1 MKLTARRMLT
11 TTALAGAAVLLPVVA
26 LASSAGTSAPKAST
40 TAAAVHRCY
49 RGDLTAWMGIPGN
62 GTAGSTFYPLEI
74 SNVSSHSCWLYGFP
88 GVSALKPGGGQLGS
102 AAARSPG
109 ITPYLVTLAPFQTA
123 HVDLQI
129 TDVGVFSPASCH
141 PTTAVALKVY
151 APGDYAA
158 IEFPFS
164 FRACAKSGP
173 VYMHVT
179 PTLLNTGIPGY
190 MNP

>member
-49 RGDLTAWMGIPGN
+49 RGELTAWLGVPGN
-62 GTAGSTFYPLEI
+62 GTAGSTYYALEI

-88 GVSALKPGGGQLGS
+88 GVSAVKPGGGQLGS

-109 ITPYLVTLAPFQTA
+109 FTSSVITLGPFQTA

-129 TDVGVFSPASCH
+129 TDVGVYAPTSCR
-141 PTTAVALKVY
+141 PTTAVALRVY
-151 APGDYAA
+151 APGDYAS
-158 IEFPFS
+158 IVFPFS
-164 FRACAKSGP
+164 FRACGKAGP
-173 VYMHVT
+173 IYMHVT
-179 PTLLNTGIPGY
+179 PTLLNAGIPGY